1 MQQQHQGPGSLAR
14 QGPIQQAQQPIAPHQ
29 GKFDPLAPLGW
40 QSHRSQGVA
49 QGLQIGPPPGG
60 ALAEAGHAQGAQQLI
75 GTPQL
80 LRYQLVYLP
89 IYQLVYRLIYGL
101 IYGLV
106 YWLFY
111 ELVYWLFY

>member
-1 MQQQHQGPGSLAR
+1 MQQQHQGPGPNPR
-14 QGPIQQAQQPIAPHQ
+14 QRSIQQAQQPIAPHQ

-75 GTPQL
+75 GRPQL
-80 LRYQLVYLP
+80 LGYQLVYLP
-89 IYQLVYRLIYGL
+89 IYRLIYGL

>member
-14 QGPIQQAQQPIAPHQ
+14 QGSIQQGQQPIAPGQ

-40 QSHRSQGVA
+40 QSYGSQGVA

-75 GTPQL
+75 GRPQL
-80 LRYQLVYLP
+80 LSYQLVYLP
-89 IYQLVYRLIYGL
+89 IYQLIYGL

>member
-1 MQQQHQGPGSLAR
+1 M
-14 QGPIQQAQQPIAPHQ
+14 
-29 GKFDPLAPLGW
+29 APLGW

-75 GTPQL
+75 GTLQL
-80 LRYQLVYLP
+80 LSYQLVYLP

>member
-1 MQQQHQGPGSLAR
+1 MTLLS
-14 QGPIQQAQQPIAPHQ
+14 
-29 GKFDPLAPLGW
+29 W

-49 QGLQIGPPPGG
+49 QGLQIRPPPGG
-60 ALAEAGHAQGAQQLI
+60 ALAEAGHAQGAEQLI

-89 IYQLVYRLIYGL
+89 IYQLVYQLVYRLIYGL
-101 IYGLV
+101 IYGLVYGLV